1 MNSCSGTVPPT
12 YKAGRLVQSHKMVDG
27 ACQPCLVV
35 DPSVMRGS
43 GKRLIPD
50 KGDRTGSQSGTNPT
64 NVPAL
69 CLCAALV
76 QARSTCKC
84 SHHHR

>member
-1 MNSCSGTVPPT
+1 
-12 YKAGRLVQSHKMVDG
+12 MVDG

-64 NVPAL
+64 NVPAFKPCACAPRL
-69 CLCAALV
+69 CKQDPHANAV
-76 QARSTCKC
+76 ITDE
-84 SHHHR
+84 